1 MSVFLTDLPLELH
14 ISVHLILEVYK
25 SYSNFAF
32 FMLQL
37 LLTANLVVDNTN
49 MDTDNKQSVFCCSMS
64 LTSTAVL
71 ALLASL
77 F

>member
-37 LLTANLVVDNTN
+37 LLTATLVVDNTN
-49 MDTDNKQSVFCCSMS
+49 MDTDNKQSVFCCMS